1 MDLHE
6 EIGRLLPTAHCVL
19 FVCFSE
25 PVRESEEIFPTL
37 PDHLTALHQ
46 RQEDRLAR
54 SVLRNAPIRT
64 VSGRDRTGL
73 AAAC

>member
-25 PVRESEEIFPTL
+25 PVESPRRSSSHCPT
-37 PDHLTALHQ
+37 T
-46 RQEDRLAR
+46 
-54 SVLRNAPIRT
+54 
-64 VSGRDRTGL
+64 
-73 AAAC
+73 

>member
-25 PVRESEEIFPTL
+25 PVRESEEIFPHTARPPAPL
-37 PDHLTALHQ
+37 VAMKKERRDQHLFH
-46 RQEDRLAR
+46 
-54 SVLRNAPIRT
+54 I
-64 VSGRDRTGL
+64 G
-73 AAAC
+73 